1 MPTVGVNSNV
11 CATCQYWMGARQ
23 FTSKKVIHFD
33 EMGIC
38 MASRSSYRGKETRG
52 MQHCGQWMKWL
63 NIEQV

>member
-1 MPTVGVNSNV
+1 MPTVGVNSKV

-38 MASRSSYRGKETRG
+38 MASRSSYKGKETR
-52 MQHCGQWMKWL
+52 
-63 NIEQV
+63 